1 LPAPQASLIS
11 ALAQGVISGNIDWSL
26 IRIGGLIGV
35 TLIAIN
41 ETLSRTTKHMSL
53 PPLAVGLGIYLPTA
67 STLMIVVGAVVGWL
81 FDRRAN
87 RTSRPE
93 PTKQLGVLLASGLI
107 VGESVILVVIT
118 AIAAFSGQAAP
129 LALVGPSFETAAII
143 IGGVAFA
150 LIGFLMYR
158 WILRMGQARTA

>member
-1 LPAPQASLIS
+1 
-11 ALAQGVISGNIDWSL
+11 
-26 IRIGGLIGV
+26 
-35 TLIAIN
+35 
-41 ETLSRTTKHMSL
+41 
-53 PPLAVGLGIYLPTA
+53 
-67 STLMIVVGAVVGWL
+67 MIVVGAVVGWI

-93 PTKQLGVLLASGLI
+93 ATKQLGVLLASGLI

-143 IGGVAFA
+143 IGGAAFA
-150 LIGFLMYR
+150 LIGFLMYAGFWEWR
-158 WILRMGQARTA
+158 RSVRPNGCRPQAASSCRLIIRLTSFRTSSALIR